1 MIQYALI
8 AFRNIEGNKMKKYS
22 LSEAL
27 GYKKPR
33 RKARKLNPQELRGL
47 INEQYREVLLEDA
60 DAAGV
65 DDSRFPMKLR
75 QAAAKAGE
83 EAERLVTMGDEDGE
97 ENDDTVQA
105 KEDSC
110 KVSKLAPSQTSMNID
125 KAVAF
130 AIAALLKNDP
140 FPTGPGGNLGAI
152 ISSDNHIMDGHH
164 RWSSVWGILGKEAGG
179 KIAARDLDLPGGTEE
194 KLAATQLAVAAHKAP
209 DLPQP
214 SEGDPFPTNILG
226 ASSETIE
233 QMIRDNVG
241 NQTDPNAPGALL
253 NNEFLSAAAQSQQV
267 AEWAGFEMGA
277 DHSTVIDAIA
287 KKVAGNLSDIPSN
300 SGAPARADMPQV
312 DHKTMGPD
320 QDATKAAIYTGLESG
335 KFNVSLPF
343 DPVEE
348 GTKKPDSLI
357 MERWQRLAGLL
368 QD

>member
-1 MIQYALI
+1 MGFSEKKLRAGIRRLIQEELAGETRVSSITSLI
-8 AFRNIEGNKMKKYS
+8 FEAETAEELDDQVAAAVKAGPAAVRSLVNTADDDLLKTVLQGDYDNKVEDDVVDIGGAS
-22 LSEAL
+22 SIDV
-27 GYKKPR
+27 G
-33 RKARKLNPQELRGL
+33 GL
-47 INEQYREVLLEDA
+47 IPTQREIDLMKSVSFPLSSIGALENLLTKKMGHGEISVSGNEV
-60 DAAGV
+60 
-65 DDSRFPMKLR
+65 
-75 QAAAKAGE
+75 
-83 EAERLVTMGDEDGE
+83 
-97 ENDDTVQA
+97 
-105 KEDSC
+105 
-110 KVSKLAPSQTSMNID
+110 
-125 KAVAF
+125 
-130 AIAALLKNDP
+130 
-140 FPTGPGGNLGAI
+140 
-152 ISSDNHIMDGHH
+152 MDGHH
-164 RWSSVWGILGKEAGG
+164 RWSGVWGILGKEGGG
-179 KIAARDLDLPGGTEE
+179 KIVARDLDLPGGTEE

-214 SEGDPFPTNILG
+214 SESDPFPTNILG

-233 QMIRDNVG
+233 QMIKDNVG

-253 NNEFLSAAAQSQQV
+253 NNEFLSAAAQSQKV

-277 DHSTVIDAIA
+277 DHETVIDAIS

-320 QDATKAAIYTGLESG
+320 QDATKSAIYTGLESG

-348 GTKKPDSLI
+348 GTKKSDNLI